1 MGQVCCNPRSEEK
14 KTIDVPQM
22 DNCYMEEQINN
33 NSNSAS
39 IESNAIMIC
48 SNKTTNEINYN
59 IKYKP
64 KSKKPQ

>member
-14 KTIDVPQM
+14 KTIDVPHVE
-22 DNCYMEEQINN
+22 NCDLEEQNINN
-33 NSNSAS
+33 SKNACIEANS
-39 IESNAIMIC
+39 IMIC

-64 KSKKPQ
+64 KSKKTQ